1 MTPKAYKTMVGAFVI
16 GGLCLFISGII
27 LLGGGRLFNE
37 SLEYTLYFDG
47 SVSGLAIGAP
57 VVFRGVPMGSVTKIS
72 LVANLRDSNV
82 TIPVTIRIDDKS
94 FIRANGESLSESLQA
109 QVIHRM
115 VERGLR
121 ARLQMASL
129 ITGQYRVELD
139 FFPHTPMNFRSP
151 NPDTEIPT
159 VPSPIDTLQRA
170 LNRLPIENIMDSI
183 TNILRNLTE
192 AVGNGQLK
200 TAIAEITTAFNE
212 IRTTFGDIRN
222 MLGKSSIFKTMEN
235 SLGQVD
241 AATRAVGKELPQVMQ
256 SIKQALD
263 SFARAAEQ
271 LRKVGD
277 SAENVIGR
285 DSPTMNEVR
294 RLLKEVTAAARSLR
308 NFADMLERNPEAL
321 LKGRQ
326 GTR

>member
-16 GGLCLFISGII
+16 GGLCLFAAGII

-94 FIRANGESLSESLQA
+94 FIRANGETLSESLQA

-121 ARLQMASL
+121 ARLQMSSL

-139 FFPHTPMNFRSP
+139 FFPNTPMNFRSP

-159 VPSPIDTLQRA
+159 IPSPIDTLQRA
-170 LNRLPIENIMDSI
+170 LNRLPIERIMDSL
-183 TNILRNLTE
+183 TNILHNITD
-192 AVGNGQLK
+192 AVGEGQLK
-200 TAIAEITTAFNE
+200 TAITEISTAFGEMRE
-212 IRTTFGDIRN
+212 ILGDARK
-222 MLGKSSIFKTMEN
+222 MLENSSLVKTMEN
-235 SLGQVD
+235 SLSQVD
-241 AATRAVGKELPQVMQ
+241 AATRIVGKELPQVMQ
-256 SIKQALD
+256 SIRQALD

-294 RLLKEVTAAARSLR
+294 RLLKEITAAARSLR

-321 LKGRQ
+321 LKGKQ

>member
-1 MTPKAYKTMVGAFVI
+1 MTPQLYKTMVGAFVI
-16 GGLCLFISGII
+16 GGLCLFTAGII
-27 LLGGGRLFNE
+27 LLGAGRLFNE

-57 VVFRGVPMGSVTKIS
+57 VVFRGVPMGSVTQIS
-72 LVANLRDSNV
+72 LVANSRDSNV

-94 FIRANGESLSESLQA
+94 FIRASGQTLSESVQA
-109 QVIHRM
+109 QVIRRM

-121 ARLQMASL
+121 ARLQLSSL

-139 FFPHTPMNFRSP
+139 FFPNTPMNFRSS
-151 NPDTEIPT
+151 NPDSEIPT

-170 LNRLPIENIMDSI
+170 ITRLPIEQIMDSL
-183 TNILRNLTE
+183 TNILKNITE
-192 AVGNGQLK
+192 AVGDGQLK
-200 TAIAEITTAFNE
+200 AAIMEITGAFQDARSLLANSPV
-212 IRTTFGDIRN
+212 
-222 MLGKSSIFKTMEN
+222 MKALEN
-235 SLGQVD
+235 SLSQVD
-241 AATRAVGKELPQVMQ
+241 SATTSISRELPGALQ
-256 SIKQALD
+256 SFQQAMG
-263 SFARAAEQ
+263 SFSRAADQ

-277 SAENVIGR
+277 SAEYAIGR
-285 DSPTMNEVR
+285 DSPTMNELR

-321 LKGRQ
+321 IKGRQ